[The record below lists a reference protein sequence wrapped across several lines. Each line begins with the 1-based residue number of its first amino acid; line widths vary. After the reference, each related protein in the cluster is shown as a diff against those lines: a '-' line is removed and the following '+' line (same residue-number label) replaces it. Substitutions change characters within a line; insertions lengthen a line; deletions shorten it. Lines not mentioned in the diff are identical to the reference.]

1 MQNIT
6 VAQLIAQ
13 LQQFSSNLP
22 ITAFAHSTNTQLE
35 LHSVEFEEEFVD
47 SVDNIPASVALHFNV

>member
-1 MQNIT
+1 MQLT

-13 LQQFSSNLP
+13 LQQFDSNLP
-22 ITAFAHSTNTQLE
+22 VEYFAHNSNAQLQ
-35 LHSVEFEEEFVD
+35 LHCVEFEEEFVD